1 MSQLNNNLFWPPPP
15 PPLPANTVEA
25 IIRYCCINIL
35 THTKCKYSQYECEK
49 YAHSLQTYI
58 IFTPVWAG
66 FQKHAEPCR
75 LRLFLRL
82 FPQTKEYL
90 FCIISDMNR
99 LWEMEAHPKMS
110 LGCPPPQSKWPIQS
124 VRPALTFWL
133 HVFIRIKTG
142 CRGGGKCSTCAK
154 NTKNNAVIIAL

>member
-1 MSQLNNNLFWPPPP
+1 MSQLNNNLLWPPHP
-15 PPLPANTVEA
+15 PANKVEA

-75 LRLFLRL
+75 FRLFLRL

-90 FCIISDMNR
+90 FCIISDMDR

-110 LGCPPPQSKWPIQS
+110 LGCPPRQSGPSSQS
-124 VRPALTFWL
+124 DRPWL
-133 HVFIRIKTG
+133 SGFTSSLGLKQAAVGVENAPHVL
-142 CRGGGKCSTCAK
+142 K

>member
-15 PPLPANTVEA
+15 PPPQANTVEA

>member
-1 MSQLNNNLFWPPPP
+1 MSQLNNNLLCPPPP
-15 PPLPANTVEA
+15 HPPANKVEA

-75 LRLFLRL
+75 FRLFLRL

-90 FCIISDMNR
+90 FCIISDMDR

-110 LGCPPPQSKWPIQS
+110 LGCPPQSKWPIQS

-142 CRGGGKCSTCAK
+142 CCGGGKCSTCAK